1 MIKIYM
7 PKNIKFLILNN
18 KYLYLYNLNNFI
30 LINLTKT
37 NFFFNNFLNILHIKL
52 YNYNSIKNKNFINNF
67 LFLWDNY
74 FFSKLYFLG
83 KGFKIKKIENN
94 IFFNFNYSH
103 IKLIINQSSIIKKIQ
118 KNKIAIFT
126 KNYTN
131 LKKLETYI
139 NRIKSLN
146 FYTKRG
152 IRKSKQIVFIKK
164 NKSSN

>member
-1 MIKIYM
+1 MIKIYI

-30 LINLTKT
+30 LINLAKT
-37 NFFFNNFLNILHIKL
+37 NFFFNNLLNILHIKL
-52 YNYNSIKNKNFINNF
+52 YNHNSLKNKNFINNF

-126 KNYTN
+126 KNYSN

-139 NRIKSLN
+139 NKIKSLN

>member
-52 YNYNSIKNKNFINNF
+52 YNYNSVKNKNFINNF

-126 KNYTN
+126 KNYSN

-139 NRIKSLN
+139 NKIKSLN